1 MKNQITLSIFIP
13 LKTDLHKIISVETIK
28 FEKY

>member
-13 LKTDLHKIISVETIK
+13 LKIDLHKIISIETIEL
-28 FEKY
+28 EKC